1 VEVAGMDFKD
11 PQVQKSI
18 IIGIFLAFIAYI
30 YFFTSF
36 LPVFYHPMR
45 AKVTSLSNEYE
56 KMSAEL
62 EKARRT
68 VGNLAKL
75 EAEYNRLHDKWL
87 AAQGLLP
94 KEKEVADLLRKVT
107 RVGNQAGIDFLLFEP
122 QPPVQ
127 KEFITENPVKVKV
140 RGEYHQL
147 GIFLSKVA
155 NLDRIINVSAVHIE
169 PAESKDRR
177 ADDRATRSYT
187 IEADMIMTAYTL
199 VEGGETTNAKTT
211 NTTNEGEASDAKNV
225 RKSS

>member
-1 VEVAGMDFKD
+1 MDFKD

-18 IIGIFLAFIAYI
+18 IVAIFLAFIGYI
-30 YFFTSF
+30 FFFTSF
-36 LPVFYHPMR
+36 LPFFNHPMR
-45 AKVTSLSNEYE
+45 AKIASLSSEYE

-62 EKARRT
+62 EKARKT
-68 VGNLAKL
+68 VGNLARL
-75 EAEYNRLHDKWL
+75 EAEYDRLHDKWL

-107 RVGNQAGIDFLLFEP
+107 RVGNQAGVDFLLFEP
-122 QPPVQ
+122 QDPVQ

-155 NLDRIINVSAVHIE
+155 NLDRIINVSNLHIE
-169 PAESKDRR
+169 PA
-177 ADDRATRSYT
+177 ADKSQGKEDQAVRGYT
-187 IEADMIMTAYTL
+187 IEADMVMTAYTL

-211 NTTNEGEASDAKNV
+211 NTKVADSDKTAK
-225 RKSS
+225 KSS